1 MTASTAGKLRAL
13 AVVLVMGCWAVAAH
27 YASSGAGNADFNAAL
42 GAIPIVLIAAVL
54 LWQIPSRLGIAA
66 GALAGAALI
75 FWFWPQLR
83 ENVSLLYYLQHLGG
97 HIALGVF
104 FGRSLLGPGEA
115 LITRLARSIYGDKI
129 TARKIRYTRQATLAW
144 TLFFFGNAL
153 VSTGLFLFA
162 PPAIWSLHANLL
174 TWPLVGLM
182 FLGEHLVRMCLLP
195 PEERPNLTDIITAY
209 HRASHAAPQQQKAP
223 PAQP

>member
-1 MTASTAGKLRAL
+1 MTTSTAGKLRAL
-13 AVVLVMGCWAVAAH
+13 AVILVVGIWAVAAH
-27 YASSGAGNADFNAAL
+27 YASAGLGNADFNAAL
-42 GAIPIVLIAAVL
+42 GAIPIVLIAAAL
-54 LWQIPSRLGIAA
+54 LWQIPSPLGKTA
-66 GALAGAALI
+66 GVLAGAALI
-75 FWFWPQLR
+75 FWLWPLLR

-97 HIALGVF
+97 HLALGIF

-115 LITRLARSIYGDKI
+115 LITRLARSIYGDSI
-129 TARKIRYTRQATLAW
+129 TARKVRYTRQATLAW

-182 FLGEHLVRMCLLP
+182 FLSEHLVRMCVLP
-195 PEERPNLTDIITAY
+195 PEERPHVTDIIAAY
-209 HRASHAAPQQQKAP
+209 RRVSHASRQQKNP
-223 PAQP
+223 TAQP

>member
-13 AVVLVMGCWAVAAH
+13 AVVFVMGCWAVAAH
-27 YASSGAGNADFNAAL
+27 YASSGAGNADFNAMV
-42 GAIPIVLIAAVL
+42 GAIPLVLIAAAL

-66 GALAGAALI
+66 GALAGTALVV
-75 FWFWPQLR
+75 WLWPLLR

-97 HIALGVF
+97 HLALGIY

-115 LITRLARSIYGDKI
+115 LITRMARSIYGDAI
-129 TARKIRYTRQATLAW
+129 SERKVRYTRQATLAW

-182 FLGEHLVRMCLLP
+182 FLAEHLARMYLLP
-195 PEERPNLTDIITAY
+195 PEERPHITDIIAAY
-209 HRASHAAPQQQKAP
+209 RRLSHASQQAKNP
-223 PAQP
+223 TAQP

>member
-13 AVVLVMGCWAVAAH
+13 AVVFVMGCWAVAAH
-27 YASSGAGNADFNAAL
+27 YASSGAGNADFNAMV
-42 GAIPIVLIAAVL
+42 GAIPLVLIAAAL

-66 GALAGAALI
+66 GALAGAALVA
-75 FWFWPQLR
+75 WLWPLLR

-97 HIALGVF
+97 HLALGIY

-115 LITRLARSIYGDKI
+115 LITRMARGIYGDTI
-129 TARKIRYTRQATLAW
+129 TERKVRYTRQATLAW

-162 PPAIWSLHANLL
+162 PPAVWSLHANLL

-182 FLGEHLVRMCLLP
+182 FLAEHLARMCLLP
-195 PEERPNLTDIITAY
+195 PEERPHITDIIAAY
-209 HRASHAAPQQQKAP
+209 RRVSRASRQAKTPT
-223 PAQP
+223 AQP